1 MNPSG
6 DPSAP
11 KASPKVRGLE
21 TGGETSSGG
30 KPGCHQKAIPPAHL
44 TFVIDCARG
53 RQISLMAPP
62 VLPRAPSSNPGTVTP
77 PMKTYILFCGENRPH
92 PTQKAP
98 LGRGHLAQATGT
110 VPPCEGTGASASS
123 PVNPLGPQEAPEAK
137 GSPLKSVP
145 SRSSAW
151 GTVIGS
157 LKALSSCV
165 CGQAD

>member
-1 MNPSG
+1 MTPSE
-6 DPSAP
+6 DPSDP
-11 KASPKVRGLE
+11 KASPKVTGLE
-21 TGGETSSGG
+21 TDVETSSGG

-53 RQISLMAPP
+53 RQISLIAPP
-62 VLPRAPSSNPGTVTP
+62 VLPRAPGPNLGTVTP
-77 PMKTYILFCGENRPH
+77 PMKTYILFCGENQPH
-92 PTQKAP
+92 LTQEAP
-98 LGRGHLAQATGT
+98 LGRGRLAQARGAM
-110 VPPCEGTGASASS
+110 PPCRGTGAPDSS
-123 PVNPLGPQEAPEAK
+123 PVSPLVPQEAPEAK
-137 GSPLKSVP
+137 GNPLKSVP

>member
-1 MNPSG
+1 MNPSE
-6 DPSAP
+6 DPSNP

-21 TGGETSSGG
+21 TDLETSSGG
-30 KPGCHQKAIPPAHL
+30 KPGGHQKAIPSTHL

-62 VLPRAPSSNPGTVTP
+62 ALPRAPSPNPGAVTA

-92 PTQKAP
+92 LTQEGP
-98 LGRGHLAQATGT
+98 PGRGRLAQARGT
-110 VPPCEGTGASASS
+110 VPPCRGDGAPASS
-123 PVNPLGPQEAPEAK
+123 PASPLVPQEAPEAK
-137 GSPLKSVP
+137 GSPSKSVP
-145 SRSSAW
+145 SRPSAW
-151 GTVIGS
+151 ETVIGS